1 MTDGAKFSKSWP
13 RFFQELVAH
22 LDISAAIPH
31 GGIAEGEGG
40 QGDSIHP

>member
-1 MTDGAKFSKSWP
+1 MTDGQSFPKAGP
-13 RFFQELVAH
+13 DFFQELVAH

-40 QGDSIHP
+40 QGDSIRK